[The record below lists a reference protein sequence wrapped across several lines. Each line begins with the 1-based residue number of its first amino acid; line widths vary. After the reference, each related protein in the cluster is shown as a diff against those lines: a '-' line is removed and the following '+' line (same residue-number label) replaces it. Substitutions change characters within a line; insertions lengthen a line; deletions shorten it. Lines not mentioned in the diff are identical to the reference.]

1 MDQDLKEIKR
11 KKGKNREMRDI
22 EKIYAKKL
30 RKERKAASK
39 KQRKKTMEN
48 NEEINKA
55 SRRKRRGNMK
65 IKQKILSSSRAN

>member
-55 SRRKRRGNMK
+55 SRRKRRGNTK